1 MPATPSHQ
9 PGATAARAA
18 FRALLAGSRL
28 IHPGSVFDPLSAR
41 AAADLGFEALMFAG
55 SVASLAILGAP
66 DLVAITLTEFAEQCR
81 RITRAVAAPPGSGN
95 PPLLVDADHGYGDAH
110 GAART
115 VVELEAAGIAAMTL
129 EDTELPPPYGA
140 QGLALLP
147 LEAGLGKLR
156 AALAARS
163 DPGFVIVARTSA
175 LAATDAA
182 DALARCRAYAAAGA
196 DALFLAGA
204 GRREDVAAIHQ
215 ATGLPIILGGSKAEA
230 RAEDGVRVALQG
242 HQPAMAAMRAAW
254 ETLAHLRA
262 GNPPATLTNQPDA
275 ELVRRLT
282 RADAYAKAGRAF
294 LGR

>member
-1 MPATPSHQ
+1 MPTSPR
-9 PGATAARAA
+9 TA
-18 FRALLAGSRL
+18 FRALLTGDRL

-41 AAADLGFEALMFAG
+41 AATDLGFEALMFAG

-66 DLVAITLTEFAEQCR
+66 DLVSITLTEFAEQCR
-81 RITRAVAAPPGSGN
+81 RITRAIPGG
-95 PPLLVDADHGYGDAH
+95 PPLLVDADHGYGNAH

-115 VVELEAAGIAAMTL
+115 VVELEAAGVSAMTL
-129 EDTELPPPYGA
+129 EDTDLPQPYGA
-140 QGLALLP
+140 KGTALLP

-182 DALARCRAYAAAGA
+182 DALARCAAYTAAGA

-204 GRREDVAAIHQ
+204 SRREDVAAIHA
-215 ATGLPIILGGSKAEA
+215 ATGLPIILGGGTAEA

-242 HQPAMAAMRAAW
+242 HQPAMAAMRAAY

-262 GNPPATLTNQPDA
+262 GHPPAALTNQPDA
-275 ELVRRLT
+275 ALVRRLT
-282 RADAYAKAGRAF
+282 RADDVAKTGRDF
-294 LGR
+294 LGL

>member
-1 MPATPSHQ
+1 MPLPAS
-9 PGATAARAA
+9 RAA
-18 FRALLAGSRL
+18 FRALLAGGRVV
-28 IHPGSVFDPLSAR
+28 HPGSVFDPLSAR

-66 DLVAITLTEFAEQCR
+66 DLVSITLTEFAEQCR
-81 RITRAVAAPPGSGN
+81 RITRAVPGG
-95 PPLLVDADHGYGDAH
+95 PPLLVDADHGYGNAH

-115 VVELEAAGIAAMTL
+115 VVELEAAGVSAMTL
-129 EDTELPPPYGA
+129 EDTDLPQPYGA
-140 QGLALLP
+140 NGATLLP

-156 AALAARS
+156 AALAART

-204 GRREDVAAIHQ
+204 NRREDVAVIHA
-215 ATGLPIILGGSKAEA
+215 ATGLPVILGGSKAEP

-242 HQPAMAAMRAAW
+242 HQPVMAAMRAAY

-262 GNPPATLTNQPDA
+262 GNPPASLANQPDA
-275 ELVRRLT
+275 ALVRRLT
-282 RADAYAKAGRAF
+282 RADDYAKAGRDF
-294 LGR
+294 LGLQNPGS